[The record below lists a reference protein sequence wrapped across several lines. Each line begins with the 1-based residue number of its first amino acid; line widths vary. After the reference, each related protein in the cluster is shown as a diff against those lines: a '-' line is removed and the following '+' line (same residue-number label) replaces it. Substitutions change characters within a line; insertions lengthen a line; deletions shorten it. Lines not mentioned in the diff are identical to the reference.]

1 MPRAA
6 LAASMSKLAMLEL
19 TRTEATQ
26 LLALVRVKAA
36 EIERMVESLSEG
48 EGEDLQRRQA
58 LRSVRPQEELLSDL
72 TMKLEGLVRE
82 LGG

>member
-1 MPRAA
+1 MSS
-6 LAASMSKLAMLEL
+6 LATLEL
-19 TRTEATQ
+19 TRPEAVQ

-82 LGG
+82 LGAL